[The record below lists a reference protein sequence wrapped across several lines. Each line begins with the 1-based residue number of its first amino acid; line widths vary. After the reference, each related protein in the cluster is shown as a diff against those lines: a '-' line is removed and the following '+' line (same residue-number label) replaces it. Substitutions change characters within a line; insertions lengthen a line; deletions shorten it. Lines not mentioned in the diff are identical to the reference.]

1 MATETKKTAPKAPQ
15 DRKPKALKAD
25 VTKTPGWELMKP
37 FSDIPV
43 WDQTPLISLVYS
55 ATSESDRE
63 DGETFSV
70 AIVGEIAK
78 ALLAFAVDPDEYT
91 KFVSGPGALERAMT
105 LAMAWVGQMGESKGS
120 ETS

>member
-1 MATETKKTAPKAPQ
+1 MATEAKKTTPKAPQ
-15 DRKPKALKAD
+15 DRKAKAVKFD
-25 VTKTPGWELMKP
+25 VTTTPGWELMKP
-37 FSDIPV
+37 FTDIPV
-43 WDQTPLISLVYS
+43 WDQTPLIELVYS
-55 ATSESDRE
+55 ASAESDKE

-70 AIVGEIAK
+70 GIVGDIAR
-78 ALLAFAVDPDEYT
+78 ALLAFAIDPDEYT